1 MPQDRG
7 LGHLEGAALL
17 AQDQVSEAALLMPL
31 STQPYPPQGPHCIA
45 CQLLHLRFH
54 CTQTFTR
61 VLIQCTLLMQ
71 TVHWK
76 TPVMLLSPLLAHH
89 QCRSPEHDAFH
100 MQPAQTWCLS
110 GMHIGS
116 CQGKSSNRVRW
127 LIALLPGH
135 KHMSDCDNTL
145 VLWWQQ
151 PSKTAIGTASMPF

>member
-1 MPQDRG
+1 MRRPSSCPSAHS
-7 LGHLEGAALL
+7 LTPLKALT
-17 AQDQVSEAALLMPL
+17 ALRASSCTSA
-31 STQPYPPQGPHCIA
+31 STAFAH
-45 CQLLHLRFH
+45 
-54 CTQTFTR
+54 